1 MHFCHAALA
10 LRISVHYAT
19 LWRMREYRH
28 NLRRPACACALA
40 ALALLCGACDPL
52 SFLDDPNAAKL
63 HRKPKPVRTWDC
75 RAVLAADTV
84 LCSADRRIVTVRL
97 AHVLV
102 PGAADETGMTALARR
117 TMSSREQ
124 LDACGLR
131 AKELITSMLSGQQ
144 VVLDPEPAAAQAV
157 AIARVML
164 HGSIDTGQRLVQEG
178 LAMLVAASNAP
189 AAYRDDELRAIETER
204 GIWQPVL
211 SADQRFTVQAQ
222 VSLHRLGATSPAQT
236 ELTLPPLH
244 ARDLVEPPPLKFEDT
259 QEESDSAVMYCRATI
274 TVAAAGPPKQHDLI
288 VSLQPLVKG
297 TDLSGPLDSFERM
310 DAPAS
315 EQNVSLRGGESIR
328 VDLSSEPQELQ
339 RITRA
344 NRHVYSG
351 YLIDGFILRVY
362 YDGAI
367 LYSSR
372 GTFDPARTLAELR

>member
-1 MHFCHAALA
+1 MTRRRHSGTGV
-10 LRISVHYAT
+10 RSVRT
-19 LWRMREYRH
+19 L
-28 NLRRPACACALA
+28 ALA

-52 SFLDDPNAAKL
+52 SFLDDPHAAKPQ
-63 HRKPKPVRTWDC
+63 RKPKPVRTWDC

-102 PGAADETGMTALARR
+102 PGATDEKGMTALARR

-131 AKELITSMLSGQQ
+131 AKGLITSMLLGQQ
-144 VVLDPEPAAAQAV
+144 VVLDPEPTSARGV
-157 AIARVML
+157 ATARVML
-164 HGSIDTGQRLVQEG
+164 YGGIDAGQRLVQDG
-178 LAMLVAASNAP
+178 LAMLATVSNAP

-222 VSLHRLGATSPAQT
+222 VSLHRVGATGSAQT
-236 ELTLPPLH
+236 ELTLPALH
-244 ARDLVEPPPLKFEDT
+244 ARDLVEPPPLKFDDT
-259 QEESDSAVMYCRATI
+259 HEESDSAAMYCRATVTI
-274 TVAAAGPPKQHDLI
+274 AAAGPPKEHDLV

-315 EQNVSLRGGESIR
+315 EQNVSLRGGETFR
-328 VDLSSEPQELQ
+328 VDISSEPQELQ
-339 RITRA
+339 RVMRA
-344 NRHVYSG
+344 SREIYSG
-351 YLIDGFILRVY
+351 YLIDGYIVRVY

-367 LYSSR
+367 IYSSR